1 MIEQNKPKID
11 GWETGRLIGKGSF
24 GAVYEIHRVKS
35 GLEEKAALKA
45 IYIPQ
50 NDSERAQQRRLGKSV
65 EGVNAYFQDIV
76 SELQKEIAIMSEV
89 DGYTNIVSY
98 KDHSENV
105 YLDEKGQ
112 KTWELLIR
120 MELLTSLD
128 DYFYENPVTE
138 EQVIQLG
145 TDLCRALEI
154 CEKHQ
159 IIHRD
164 VKPAN
169 TFVNKDGDF
178 KLGDFGIARTA
189 EKSTSGMSKKGTYD
203 YMAPEV
209 YSERPYGKTVDL
221 YSLGIML
228 YSYLNRMRPPFI
240 DAYADPSSTDFEW
253 AREQRMSGATPA
265 EPLNGSPQ
273 LKQVVMKAIS
283 FVPADRYQSA
293 KDFRQAL
300 ERCVDFI
307 QDAAKDLRPAA
318 TGAAPGGNNGTSG
331 GTTGEVFLGGDS
343 FGNRGTSGGTVGGTM
358 GGTIEGTAG
367 GTTFG
372 EKEHSDLKPEKS
384 VPWKWIV
391 IGTVSVVAV
400 VFIGGAVW
408 NMTKK
413 KPEPLP
419 ASSISEPAS
428 SESEVGS
435 ESVPE
440 SEVTA
445 AGALIY
451 GVEGG
456 GTLSTSS
463 ASGLEELRLESGEET
478 NVTAVP
484 DEGYEFSGWDDG
496 VTDNPRKD
504 ETSEEDTIITA
515 IFKKSDSSVA
525 PDPTPDPTYYT
536 ATYSVS
542 GSGTLKSGKTSGKT
556 KLSLTVE
563 EGKSVSVTAVPS
575 ANYHFVRW
583 SDGSTNATR
592 TDKNI
597 TSNLNITA
605 VFEANPD
612 PEPVPTPTPEPTKY
626 TVQYTASGQGS
637 IRDAKGNPHST
648 LSYTVTSSDAVS
660 VAAVAAS
667 GYHFVKWSDGNTS
680 ATRTD
685 SGFSQDKTYT
695 ATFEQDAPSPSPT
708 TVTWDYGDYGG
719 GIVIYGYS
727 GSSSVSSLRIPSTI
741 NGKTVVKID
750 KYAFVGRSEV
760 RSVSIPS
767 SVTEIGSHA
776 FYDTH
781 ITSVTISASC
791 SVCDNAFP
799 SNCTVTR
806 Q

>member
-451 GVEGG
+451 SVEGG

-463 ASGLEELRLESGEET
+463 ASGLEELRMESGEET

-685 SGFSQDKTYT
+685 SGFSQNKTYT

-708 TVTWDYGDYGG
+708 TVTWDYDDYGG
-719 GIVIYGYS
+719 GVVIYGYT
-727 GSSSVSSLRIPSTI
+727 SSSSISQLTIPSTLK
-741 NGKTVVKID
+741 GKSVVRIE
-750 KYAFVGRSEV
+750 KYAFSGRSEIH
-760 RSVSIPS
+760 SVSIPS
-767 SVTEIGSHA
+767 SVVEIGYKA
-776 FYDTH
+776 FEGTR
-781 ITSVTISASC
+781 ISSVTVSVNC
-791 SVCDNAFP
+791 SVDSTAFP
-799 SNCTVTR
+799 SGCTVNR
-806 Q
+806 K

>member
-283 FVPADRYQSA
+283 FVPAERYQSA

-307 QDAAKDLRPAA
+307 RDAAKDLRPAA

-358 GGTIEGTAG
+358 GGTIGGTAG

-451 GVEGG
+451 SVEGG

-463 ASGLEELRLESGEET
+463 ASGLGELRLESGEET
-478 NVTAVP
+478 KVTAVP

-504 ETSEEDTIITA
+504 EILKEDTVITA
-515 IFKKSDSSVA
+515 IFKKSDGSAV
-525 PDPTPDPTYYT
+525 PDPTPDPAYYT

-563 EGKSVSVTAVPS
+563 EGKSVSVTAVPG

-597 TSNLNITA
+597 ASNLNITA

-685 SGFSQDKTYT
+685 SGFSQNKTYT

-708 TVTWDYGDYGG
+708 TVTWDYDDYGG
-719 GIVIYGYS
+719 GVVIYGYT
-727 GSSSVSSLRIPSTI
+727 SSSSISQLTIPSTLK
-741 NGKTVVKID
+741 GKSVVRIE
-750 KYAFVGRSEV
+750 KYAFSGRSEIH
-760 RSVSIPS
+760 SVSIPS
-767 SVTEIGSHA
+767 SVVEIGYKA
-776 FYDTH
+776 FEGTG
-781 ITSVTISASC
+781 ISSVTVSANC
-791 SVCDNAFP
+791 SVDSTAFP
-799 SNCTVTR
+799 SGCTVNR
-806 Q
+806 K

>member
-209 YSERPYGKTVDL
+209 YRERPYGKTVDL

-228 YSYLNRMRPPFI
+228 YSYMNRMRPPFI

-283 FVPADRYQSA
+283 FVPAERYQSA

-318 TGAAPGGNNGTSG
+318 TGAAPGENNGTSG

-358 GGTIEGTAG
+358 GGTIGGTAG

-372 EKEHSDLKPEKS
+372 EKEHSGLQPEKP

-413 KPEPLP
+413 KTEPLP

-451 GVEGG
+451 SVEGG

-478 NVTAVP
+478 KVTAVP

-504 ETSEEDTIITA
+504 ETSEEDTVITA
-515 IFKKSDSSVA
+515 IFKKSDGSVV
-525 PDPTPDPTYYT
+525 PDPMPDPTYYI

-563 EGKSVSVTAVPS
+563 EGKSVSVTAVPG

-612 PEPVPTPTPEPTKY
+612 PEPVPTPIPEPTKY

-637 IRDAKGNPHST
+637 IQDVKGNPHST

-685 SGFSQDKTYT
+685 SGFSQNKTYT

-708 TVTWDYGDYGG
+708 PVTWDYGDYGG
-719 GIVIYGYS
+719 GVVIYGYT
-727 GSSSVSSLRIPSTI
+727 SSSSISQLTIPSTLK
-741 NGKTVVKID
+741 GKSVVRIE
-750 KYAFVGRSEV
+750 KYAFSGRSEIH
-760 RSVSIPS
+760 SVSIPS
-767 SVTEIGSHA
+767 SVVEIGYKA
-776 FYDTH
+776 FEGTG
-781 ITSVTISASC
+781 ISSVTVSANC
-791 SVCDNAFP
+791 SVDSTAFP
-799 SNCTVTR
+799 SGCAVNR
-806 Q
+806 K

>member
-283 FVPADRYQSA
+283 FVPAERYQSA

-331 GTTGEVFLGGDS
+331 GTDTGIIPPCRLHF
-343 FGNRGTSGGTVGGTM
+343 
-358 GGTIEGTAG
+358 
-367 GTTFG
+367 
-372 EKEHSDLKPEKS
+372 KS
-384 VPWKWIV
+384 
-391 IGTVSVVAV
+391 
-400 VFIGGAVW
+400 
-408 NMTKK
+408 
-413 KPEPLP
+413 
-419 ASSISEPAS
+419 
-428 SESEVGS
+428 
-435 ESVPE
+435 
-440 SEVTA
+440 
-445 AGALIY
+445 
-451 GVEGG
+451 
-456 GTLSTSS
+456 
-463 ASGLEELRLESGEET
+463 
-478 NVTAVP
+478 
-484 DEGYEFSGWDDG
+484 
-496 VTDNPRKD
+496 
-504 ETSEEDTIITA
+504 
-515 IFKKSDSSVA
+515 
-525 PDPTPDPTYYT
+525 
-536 ATYSVS
+536 
-542 GSGTLKSGKTSGKT
+542 
-556 KLSLTVE
+556 
-563 EGKSVSVTAVPS
+563 
-575 ANYHFVRW
+575 
-583 SDGSTNATR
+583 
-592 TDKNI
+592 
-597 TSNLNITA
+597 
-605 VFEANPD
+605 
-612 PEPVPTPTPEPTKY
+612 
-626 TVQYTASGQGS
+626 
-637 IRDAKGNPHST
+637 
-648 LSYTVTSSDAVS
+648 
-660 VAAVAAS
+660 
-667 GYHFVKWSDGNTS
+667 
-680 ATRTD
+680 
-685 SGFSQDKTYT
+685 
-695 ATFEQDAPSPSPT
+695 
-708 TVTWDYGDYGG
+708 
-719 GIVIYGYS
+719 
-727 GSSSVSSLRIPSTI
+727 
-741 NGKTVVKID
+741 
-750 KYAFVGRSEV
+750 
-760 RSVSIPS
+760 
-767 SVTEIGSHA
+767 
-776 FYDTH
+776 
-781 ITSVTISASC
+781 
-791 SVCDNAFP
+791 
-799 SNCTVTR
+799 
-806 Q
+806 

>member
-283 FVPADRYQSA
+283 FVPAERYQSA

-318 TGAAPGGNNGTSG
+318 TEAAPGGNNGTSG

-358 GGTIEGTAG
+358 GGTIGGTAD

-400 VFIGGAVW
+400 VFIGCAVW

-451 GVEGG
+451 SVEGG

-463 ASGLEELRLESGEET
+463 ASGLGELRLESGEET
-478 NVTAVP
+478 KVTAVP

-504 ETSEEDTIITA
+504 EILEEDTVITA
-515 IFKKSDSSVA
+515 IFKKSDGSAV
-525 PDPTPDPTYYT
+525 PDPTPDPAYYT

-563 EGKSVSVTAVPS
+563 EGRSVSVTAVPG

-597 TSNLNITA
+597 ASNLNITA

-626 TVQYTASGQGS
+626 TVRYTASGQGS
-637 IRDAKGNPHST
+637 IQDAKGNPHST
-648 LSYTVTSSDAVS
+648 LSYTVTSSDNVS

-685 SGFSQDKTYT
+685 SGFGGNVALT
-695 ATFEQDAPSPSPT
+695 ATFEKDSDPVPS
-708 TVTWDYGDYGG
+708 VNWDYGNYGG
-719 GIVIYGYS
+719 GVVIYGYT
-727 GSSSVSSLRIPSTI
+727 SSSSISQLTIPSTL
-741 NGKTVVKID
+741 GGLPVVRIE
-750 KYAFVGRSEV
+750 KYAFSGRSEIH
-760 RSVSIPS
+760 SVSIPS
-767 SVTEIGSHA
+767 SVVEIGYNA
-776 FYDTH
+776 FEGTGVS
-781 ITSVTISASC
+781 SVTVSASC
-791 SVCDNAFP
+791 SVDSTAFP
-799 SNCTVTR
+799 SGCTVNR
-806 Q
+806 R

>member
-1 MIEQNKPKID
+1 
-11 GWETGRLIGKGSF
+11 
-24 GAVYEIHRVKS
+24 
-35 GLEEKAALKA
+35 
-45 IYIPQ
+45 
-50 NDSERAQQRRLGKSV
+50 
-65 EGVNAYFQDIV
+65 
-76 SELQKEIAIMSEV
+76 
-89 DGYTNIVSY
+89 
-98 KDHSENV
+98 
-105 YLDEKGQ
+105 
-112 KTWELLIR
+112 
-120 MELLTSLD
+120 
-128 DYFYENPVTE
+128 
-138 EQVIQLG
+138 
-145 TDLCRALEI
+145 
-154 CEKHQ
+154 
-159 IIHRD
+159 
-164 VKPAN
+164 
-169 TFVNKDGDF
+169 
-178 KLGDFGIARTA
+178 
-189 EKSTSGMSKKGTYD
+189 
-203 YMAPEV
+203 
-209 YSERPYGKTVDL
+209 
-221 YSLGIML
+221 
-228 YSYLNRMRPPFI
+228 MRPRGS

-283 FVPADRYQSA
+283 FVPAERYQSA

-318 TGAAPGGNNGTSG
+318 TGATPGGNNGTSG

-358 GGTIEGTAG
+358 GGTIGGTAG

-451 GVEGG
+451 SVEGG

-463 ASGLEELRLESGEET
+463 ASGLEELRLEDGEET

-484 DEGYEFSGWDDG
+484 DEGYEFSGWNDG

-504 ETSEEDTIITA
+504 EISEEDTVITA
-515 IFKKSDSSVA
+515 IFKKSDGSVV
-525 PDPTPDPTYYT
+525 PDPIYYT

-563 EGKSVSVTAVPS
+563 EGKSVSVTAVAG
-575 ANYHFVRW
+575 ANFDFVRW
-583 SDGSTNATR
+583 CVGSTNATR

-612 PEPVPTPTPEPTKY
+612 PEPVPTPTPGPTKY
-626 TVQYTASGQGS
+626 TVQYTASGEGKIQ
-637 IRDAKGNPHST
+637 DAKGNTHST

-685 SGFSQDKTYT
+685 RGFGGNVALT
-695 ATFEQDAPSPSPT
+695 ATFEKDSYPVHS
-708 TVTWDYGDYGG
+708 VNWDYGNYGG
-719 GIVIYGYS
+719 GVVIYGYT
-727 GSSSVSSLRIPSTI
+727 SSSSISRLTIPSTL
-741 NGKTVVKID
+741 GGLPVVRIE
-750 KYAFVGRSEV
+750 KYAFSGRSEIH
-760 RSVSIPS
+760 SVSIPS
-767 SVTEIGSHA
+767 SVVEIGYNA
-776 FYDTH
+776 FEGTGVS
-781 ITSVTISASC
+781 SVTVSASC
-791 SVCDNAFP
+791 SVDSTAFP
-799 SNCTVTR
+799 SGCTVNR
-806 Q
+806 R